1 MHKYLQVTLVGHH
14 TSKVRLW
21 SVSFHFLSAAPQAG
35 RGERDIAKNFQRCY
49 PASLQVSK
57 DELFIV
63 FFLGGWVCRYVCIN
77 RFLCIFCVVQNKK
90 IKTK

>member
-14 TSKVRLW
+14 TSKVQLW

-63 FFLGGWVCRYVCIN
+63 LFVFFGLGMSVCMY
-77 RFLCIFCVVQNKK
+77 K
-90 IKTK
+90 